1 MKFTLSEIASITQ
14 GQLFGDDGVV
24 TGLSTDTRN
33 LHEGDLFVALVGENF
48 DPHELIEAGQAS
60 TANAVLVDRQLTTK
74 CSQIVVGDT
83 YTALQD
89 LASAWRSKF
98 SFPVVGIT
106 GSNGKTS
113 VKELIKQILETQGNV
128 LATIGNLN
136 NHIGVPLTLARLDE
150 THHYAVIE
158 MGANHA
164 GEIAT
169 LAQIAKPDIGVVTNI
184 GPAHLEGFGSIEG
197 VARAKSELY
206 QNLNP
211 QGIAVVNNDEVY
223 KNLWKESIGDRMQ
236 ITFGLEQHANV
247 SCKKINKEIIEVS
260 TPLGIVRVRLQA
272 LGEHT
277 LYNVCA
283 AVAVCLGLGVDL
295 EDIKVGLERAKP
307 VPGRLVRLTGLGG
320 AQIWDD
326 TYNANPASLFAA
338 LEVQSQEEGEHWLV
352 LGEMAELGDEGEELH
367 KKAGEMAKKC
377 GVSRLFG
384 LGSLTKFAVD
394 AFGTGAEY
402 FSTHK
407 QLIETLQNEIYE
419 NVCVL
424 VKGSRAMQMEK
435 VVEGIRKNLK
445 SESKCNEHA
454 A

>member
-1 MKFTLSEIASITQ
+1 MKLTFSEIAEITK
-14 GQLFGDDGVV
+14 GKLVGDDGVA

-33 LHEGDLFVALVGENF
+33 LQNGDLFVALIGENY
-48 DPHELIEAGQAS
+48 DPHDFIEASQAS
-60 TANAVLVDRQLTTK
+60 IASAVLVSRQLTTPR
-74 CSQIVVGDT
+74 SQIVVDDT
-83 YTALQD
+83 YAALQD
-89 LASAWRSKF
+89 LASTWRNKF
-98 SFPVVGIT
+98 TFPVIGIT

-128 LATIGNLN
+128 LATTGNLN
-136 NHIGVPLTLARLDE
+136 NHIGVPLTLSCLNDS
-150 THHYAVIE
+150 HHYAVIE
-158 MGANHA
+158 MGANHI

-169 LAQIAKPDIGVVTNI
+169 LTNIAKPDIGVVTNI

-211 QGIAVVNNDEVY
+211 QGIAVVNVDEIY

-236 ITFGLEQHANV
+236 ITFGLEQHADV
-247 SCKKINKEIIEVS
+247 SCKKINTEYIEIN
-260 TPLGIVRVRLQA
+260 TPLGMSRVKLQA
-272 LGEHT
+272 LGQHT

-283 AVAVCLGLGVDL
+283 ATAVCLGLGIDL
-295 EDIKVGLERAKP
+295 EDIKSGLEAAKP
-307 VPGRLVRLTGLGG
+307 VPGRLVRLTGLRE

-338 LEVQSQEEGEHWLV
+338 LEVQAQEAGEHWLV
-352 LGEMAELGDEGEELH
+352 LGEMGELGEESIELH
-367 KKAGEMAKKC
+367 KKAGEMAKKH
-377 GVSRLFG
+377 GIARLFG
-384 LGSLTKFAVD
+384 LGELTKFAVD
-394 AFGTGAEY
+394 AFGKGAEHY
-402 FSTHK
+402 STHK
-407 QLIETLQNEIYE
+407 QIIEVLQNDIYE
-419 NVCVL
+419 DVCVL

-445 SESKCNEHA
+445 SESTCNEHA